1 MPKVI
6 FLIGPPGSG
15 KGTQAELLAKE
26 LGFYH
31 FEISKVIE
39 EKFQNADSND
49 KEIIHQKEHWIS
61 GELVH
66 PEMIAEWFR
75 EEVKKLK
82 DKANGFVFSG
92 SARTLEEA
100 KQNLEYLSEIYG
112 KLGSRNSDSG
122 FAAESSR
129 RDSEFSLP
137 GKENIV
143 AVEIKLSEE
152 EAVKRNSARRICK
165 ENRHPI
171 PNFPEYANIKVCP
184 EDGSEIITRELDKPE
199 IIKERYQVY
208 LRETTPVI
216 DYFKQSGYKVVEV
229 NGEQPIEKVF
239 EDIKARI

>member
-39 EKFQNADSND
+39 KNFKEADSND
-49 KEIIHQKEHWIS
+49 KELNHQKEHWIS

-66 PEMIAEWFR
+66 PELVAGWFIK
-75 EEVKKLK
+75 EVDSLK
-82 DKANGFVFSG
+82 DGKSGFVFSG
-92 SARTLEEA
+92 SGRNLREIEEELGYLE
-100 KQNLEYLSEIYG
+100 KIY
-112 KLGSRNSDSG
+112 
-122 FAAESSR
+122 
-129 RDSEFSLP
+129 

-152 EAVKRNSARRICK
+152 KSVKRNSARRICK
-165 ENRHPI
+165 KNRHPI

-184 EDGSEIITRELDKPE
+184 EDGSEITTRPLDKPE

-208 LRETTPVI
+208 LKETQPVV
-216 DYFKQSGYKVVEV
+216 DYFRRSGYRVEEV
-229 NGEQPIEKVF
+229 NGEQPIDKVF
-239 EDIKARI
+239 EDIKAQL

>member
-1 MPKVI
+1 MPKAI

-15 KGTQAELLAKE
+15 KGTQAELLAKD
-26 LGFYH
+26 LGFEH

-39 EKFQNADSND
+39 KKFNDTDPGD
-49 KEIIHQKEHWIS
+49 KEVAHQKEHWLS

-66 PEMIAEWFR
+66 SEFVVKWFR
-75 EEVKKLK
+75 EEVEKFKNTV
-82 DKANGFVFSG
+82 AGFVFSG
-92 SARTLEEA
+92 SARTVDETE
-100 KQNLEYLSEIYG
+100 QNLNYLSGIY
-112 KLGSRNSDSG
+112 
-122 FAAESSR
+122 
-129 RDSEFSLP
+129 

-152 EAVKRNSARRICK
+152 ESVKRNSHRRICVK
-165 ENRHPI
+165 NRHPI

-208 LRETTPVI
+208 LRDTTPVI
-216 DYFKQSGYKVVEV
+216 DYFRQNGYKVKEI

-239 EDIKARI
+239 EDIKSGL